1 MTKESIGKI
10 ILLTV
15 FLTTF
20 WFSSKPADIS
30 RGQSRGLLVKI
41 KIVTIEDMISKS
53 PRYIFWSRSIRKLA
67 HFGLYA
73 IAGVGAFLATGDIK
87 RSILIVFFMG
97 SIDELHQYFVPGR
110 GAQVSDVL
118 LDTFGGTIGT
128 FFTYL
133 FNKVYEVIYRKKL
146 KLN

>member
-1 MTKESIGKI
+1 MIKESIGKI

-30 RGQSRGLLVKI
+30 SGQSRGLLVKI
-41 KIVTIEDMISKS
+41 KIVTIEDMISKT
-53 PRYIFWSRSIRKLA
+53 PKYIFWSHAIRKIA

-73 IAGVGAFLATGDIK
+73 IAGIGAFLATGDLK
-87 RSILIVFFMG
+87 RSIFIVFFMG
-97 SIDELHQYFVPGR
+97 SIDELHQYFIPGR
-110 GAQVSDVL
+110 GAQISDVL
-118 LDTFGGTIGT
+118 LDTFGGTTGAL
-128 FFTYL
+128 FTNL
-133 FNKVYEVIYRKKL
+133 LNKTYETIYNKNL